1 MEKPRRTL
9 SEEQQN
15 VLAHPNVLTTF
26 LYLLDGASS
35 TDEIAR
41 RTGFKPLETSV
52 YLDRM
57 KEAGLIG
64 HSRLAHVGGKS
75 KQVIYEVL
83 EPDVDLSQVVPS
95 MSARVALDLVYN
107 KVKADIVELEAAKK
121 LLTHSG
127 IKYAQ
132 IRVRP
137 EAFEQFVKLMNS
149 VESFIREQEVPDGEE
164 SITFLMIGYKTDG
177 SDGQS

>member
-1 MEKPRRTL
+1 MEKSRRSL
-9 SEEQQN
+9 NDQQQH
-15 VLAHPNVLTTF
+15 VLANPNVLTTF

-35 TDEIAR
+35 TEEIAR

-57 KEAGLIG
+57 KEVGLVG

-83 EPDVDLSQVVPS
+83 EPDIDLSQVVPS

-107 KVKADIVELEAAKK
+107 KVKGDIMELEAAQK

-132 IRVRP
+132 IRVRL
-137 EAFEQFVKLMNS
+137 EAFEQFIHMMNS
-149 VESFIREQEVPDGEE
+149 IENFIHEQEVGDGEE

-177 SDGQS
+177 PEGQH